1 MKGNSKTTFIMVME
15 DTFIQMV
22 TTIQECGKMENDQD
36 GESQL
41 TRVVRYTKACGNTV
55 NSLAIDEHRLLL
67 IQQTQDA

>member
-1 MKGNSKTTFIMVME
+1 MVME

-41 TRVVRYTKACGNTV
+41 IRVRYTKACGNTV
-55 NSLAIDEHRLLL
+55 NSLEIDEHRLLL